1 MFNVKTLSL
10 VLAVLSVSALFA
22 EEPDFLELFADT
34 DADEATLLAHW
45 SADAIPDSEQKAG
58 LVSAAVFRSQPRLLR
73 LFLEAGC
80 PIEDGLSSVV
90 YLADERGAHW
100 REMLEML
107 LAAGADPNAHAANE
121 PAPLWIAASLLP
133 ESSMEYIVEK
143 LLAHG
148 ADAAVMH
155 NWFSAVD
162 YIAAQPA
169 FAERLRAKGYAL
181 NPAPAALDP
190 ELPLEKQEVEIIRM
204 TMIHADAAPFADALE
219 KALLGGTLR
228 ASLEEALMLLH
239 RAAPAR
245 ASRVGDAL
253 VEENTDAVA
262 DVARKEPGFQLDAG
276 HLVDIAHR
284 KPEIAYPLCFMLGYL
299 DGTDALIES
308 LLDDAEPAVAAG
320 AWKAKL
326 IKAELPVVEVGE
338 VAEWLAKR
346 GLNAE
351 TMSPAVQRMVLMTSW
366 ELYCDGKMSETDR
379 AAFLQAYKDM
389 GLERAHRLLSKP
401 EEMDLFFDDE
411 TWYPAVK
418 EISRYIW
425 DHRAEFSAKEA
436 Q

>member
-1 MFNVKTLSL
+1 MMKTPAFFLAALCSASL
-10 VLAVLSVSALFA
+10 FASETSFTELFA
-22 EEPDFLELFADT
+22 EPDT
-34 DADEATLLAHW
+34 DEATLLAHW
-45 SADAIPDSEQKAG
+45 SAESGLNPEQQSG
-58 LVSAAVFRSQPRLLR
+58 LVSAAVFRSQPRILR
-73 LFLEAGC
+73 CFLEAGC

-107 LAAGADPNAHAANE
+107 LAAGADPNAHASDE

-133 ESSMEYIVEK
+133 DSSMEYIVEK

-148 ADAAVMH
+148 ADAACMH
-155 NWFSAVD
+155 NGFSAVD

-169 FAERLRAKGYAL
+169 FAERLRAQGYVL

-190 ELPLEKQEVEIIRM
+190 ELPLEEQELEIFRM

-228 ASLEEALMLLH
+228 ASVAEALMLLH
-239 RAAPAR
+239 RVDPAR
-245 ASRVGDAL
+245 ASRAGDAL

-262 DVARKEPGFQLDAG
+262 DVARREPGFQLDAA

-284 KPEIAYPLCFMLGYL
+284 KPEIAYPLCSMLGYL
-299 DGTDALIES
+299 EGTDALIES
-308 LLDDAEPAVAAG
+308 LLHDADPAAAAG

-338 VAEWLAKR
+338 VAEWSERR
-346 GLNAE
+346 GLKAE
-351 TMSPAVQRMVLMTSW
+351 TMPPAVRRLLLVTSW

-389 GLERAHRLLSKP
+389 GLERAHKLLSNP
-401 EEMDLFFDDE
+401 EETDLFFDDE

-425 DHRAEFSAKEA
+425 EHRAELLSAGER
-436 Q
+436 